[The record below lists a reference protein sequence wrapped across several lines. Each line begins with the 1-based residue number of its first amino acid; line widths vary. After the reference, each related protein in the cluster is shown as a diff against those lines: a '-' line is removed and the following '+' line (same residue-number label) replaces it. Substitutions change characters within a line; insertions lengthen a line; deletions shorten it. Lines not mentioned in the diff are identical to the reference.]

1 MNNDDNGLTG
11 YLDEQA
17 NLYHTTGQSAIS
29 DAVYDSLAR
38 TVGRVVVGAKEG
50 NNTVKHNTPML
61 SLNNILTTGVCDQ
74 VETWEYTALS
84 HWMSTVLSRLPMI
97 RDSVG
102 LSRYSSGVLL
112 LVFLER
118 FHCLKLLKV

>member
-74 VETWEYTALS
+74 VETWAEHVT
-84 HWMSTVLSRLPMI
+84 
-97 RDSVG
+97 
-102 LSRYSSGVLL
+102 
-112 LVFLER
+112 
-118 FHCLKLLKV
+118 